1 MSGETLGGH
10 MIRSLEAATSKIKKA
25 ADKGPGEAL
34 NKEADNLIAELDRL
48 TELLTGEHD
57 K

>member
-10 MIRSLEAATSKIKKA
+10 MIRSLEAATIKIKKA
-25 ADKGPGEAL
+25 IDKGPGEAL
-34 NKEADNLIAELDRL
+34 NKETDNLEAELDRL
-48 TELLTGEHD
+48 IELLTGERD

>member
-48 TELLTGEHD
+48 TELLTGENN